1 MCAIQN
7 FSFPWMHGET
17 QTEGF
22 LGSLNE
28 LNEYTLSDKD
38 SKKVSKIHI
47 RLMNNR
53 NEIVSRTKKEY
64 Y

>member
-1 MCAIQN
+1 
-7 FSFPWMHGET
+7 MHGET

-53 NEIVSRTKKEY
+53 NDFVSRTKKEY